1 MRRVAPVGLLL
12 LVCACSEIP
21 PSPTAAPPV
30 KTEVIATRITLVP
43 SPAQLPIGGGTL
55 QITVGVSGGGG
66 TLPAP
71 GVRVTLSASTGT
83 LDRAEVVTDSV
94 GYGKVEWTGS
104 ESATLTGT
112 AGDLST
118 SVVLPVA
125 QPPTVPP
132 RLR

>member
-1 MRRVAPVGLLL
+1 
-12 LVCACSEIP
+12 
-21 PSPTAAPPV
+21 
-30 KTEVIATRITLVP
+30 
-43 SPAQLPIGGGTL
+43 
-55 QITVGVSGGGG
+55 
-66 TLPAP
+66 
-71 GVRVTLSASTGT
+71 VRVTLSASSGT
-83 LDRAEVVTDSV
+83 LDRTEVVTDSV
-94 GYGKVEWTGS
+94 GYGRVEWTGR